1 MMVSPCQSLATAT
14 VTGQF
19 RPPGGPLACSPTFTA
34 DPADPEADWARGV
47 VVFRWTAADL
57 TDISRPAAILM
68 IWVDTGTGPD
78 PSWAIRF
85 DVLDDDSFQSRS
97 ALFPDRAQAVD
108 ALLQRLRRSPL
119 GASLADLGST
129 ALWDALRAAEVDAEH
144 ALRVFFSPTVVL
156 PESATDAERDALDV
170 AGTRWTEEPGY
181 DLENEFFMGERW
193 GYLVTRQR
201 PLISVERVQFVY
213 PRPASGIFDIPL
225 DWIRLDKKYGHIRFV
240 PGTQAFAAPLSIGIL
255 QAIGGG
261 RGIPQAIQV
270 RYTAGLRNATSQFP
284 ELVDLV
290 RRMALL
296 RLLQMQFLPASN
308 SISADGL
315 SESISVDFSKD
326 QADIDGHLERLRQ
339 VIHGVQVS
347 FL

>member
-1 MMVSPCQSLATAT
+1 MA
-14 VTGQF
+14 
-19 RPPGGPLACSPTFTA
+19 
-34 DPADPEADWARGV
+34 
-47 VVFRWTAADL
+47 
-57 TDISRPAAILM
+57 
-68 IWVDTGTGPD
+68 GT
-78 PSWAIRF
+78 
-85 DVLDDDSFQSRS
+85 
-97 ALFPDRAQAVD
+97 ALFPDDSVAVSRIRQQLTGHGLTGNLVGLED
-108 ALLQRLRRSPL
+108 PVI
-119 GASLADLGST
+119 
-129 ALWDALRAAEVDAEH
+129 WDALRAAEVDAEH
-144 ALRVFFSPTVVL
+144 ALRVFFNPTVVL
-156 PESATDAERDALDV
+156 PESATQAERDALEA
-170 AGTRWTEEPGY
+170 AGARWVEEPGY
-181 DLENEFFMGERW
+181 DLESEFFMGERW

-240 PGTQAFAAPLSIGIL
+240 PGTHAFAAPLSIGIL

-270 RYTAGLRNATSQFP
+270 RYTAGLQNAAGQYP

-326 QADIDGHLERLRQ
+326 QADIEDHLERLRQ
-339 VIHGVQVS
+339 VIHGVQVT

>member
-1 MMVSPCQSLATAT
+1 MS
-14 VTGQF
+14 
-19 RPPGGPLACSPTFTA
+19 
-34 DPADPEADWARGV
+34 
-47 VVFRWTAADL
+47 
-57 TDISRPAAILM
+57 
-68 IWVDTGTGPD
+68 GT
-78 PSWAIRF
+78 
-85 DVLDDDSFQSRS
+85 
-97 ALFPDRAQAVD
+97 ALFPDESVAV
-108 ALLQRLRRSPL
+108 ARVRQQLT
-119 GASLADLGST
+119 GHGLAGNLVDMEDPI
-129 ALWDALRAAEVDAEH
+129 LWDALRAAEVDAEH
-144 ALRVFFSPTVVL
+144 ALRVFFGPTVVL
-156 PESATDAERDALDV
+156 PESATDAEREALDT
-170 AGTRWTEEPGY
+170 AGTRWIEEPGY
-181 DLENEFFMGERW
+181 DLESEFFMGERW

-201 PLISVERVQFVY
+201 PLIRVDRVRFVY

-240 PGTQAFAAPLSIGIL
+240 PGSQAFAAPLSIGIL

-270 RYTAGLRNATSQFP
+270 HYTAGLQNAAGQYP

-315 SESISVDFSKD
+315 SESVSVDFSKE
-326 QADIDGHLERLRQ
+326 QADIEDHLERLRQ
-339 VIHGVQVS
+339 VIHGVQVT